1 MNGWINER
9 QHMNNKYNKVMAA
22 LALAGVLSG
31 QPQVRS
37 AEPEARPGGDRQAQW
52 RQRLQEWRAQGG
64 FDPQQMR
71 DRLGDRLK
79 TMLRATDEDWA
90 VIQPLV
96 EDVVVKQGAALRGE
110 TGGMLGAMG
119 MMLGR
124 RAGTDARG
132 DDPPPQRSPGSTAAQ
147 ALREVVEAENA
158 SVADI
163 KAKLADL
170 REARKAAETALRESR
185 DKLRAVLSHRQEA
198 QLVLLGI
205 LD

>member
-1 MNGWINER
+1 MNIHGNR
-9 QHMNNKYNKVMAA
+9 LMAA

-31 QPQVRS
+31 QPQARS
-37 AEPEARPGGDRQAQW
+37 AEPEARPGGERQPQW
-52 RQRLQEWRAQGG
+52 RQRLQDWRAQGNL
-64 FDPQQMR
+64 DPQQMR
-71 DRLGDRLK
+71 ARLGDRLK

-96 EDVVVKQGAALRGE
+96 EDVVVKQGAVMRGQ

-124 RAGTDARG
+124 RAGTGGQADDAA
-132 DDPPPQRSPGSTAAQ
+132 PSQPSAQSTAAE
-147 ALREVVEAENA
+147 ALRKAIDDDNA
-158 SVADI
+158 PVADL
-163 KAKLADL
+163 KAKLAAL
-170 REARKAAETALRESR
+170 REARKAAETALHDSRE
-185 DKLRAVLSHRQEA
+185 KLRAVLSHRQEA